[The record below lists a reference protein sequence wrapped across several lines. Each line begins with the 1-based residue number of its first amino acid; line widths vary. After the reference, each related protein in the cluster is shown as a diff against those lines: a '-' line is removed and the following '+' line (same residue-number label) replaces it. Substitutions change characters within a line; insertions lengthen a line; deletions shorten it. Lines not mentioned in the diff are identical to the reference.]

1 MIPDPYKGYIPP
13 AEPYGVDATSD
24 SSSEKDRVD
33 RIWEVFDGLDE
44 DSIPSM
50 RFCAMMRL
58 SELNVAMRDLW
69 SGPCIF
75 RDDGKEGMIELDED
89 SAAELR
95 LAVNHFFE
103 RYDEYGIDTLMM
115 GDAVLWGDDVHIA
128 NLAKQRAAS
137 DRLRHLLGDV
147 LCERIEV
154 LGKARENLHNFFD
167 GLWLLEWAGEESS
180 EDFSAEENFE
190 KRRRE
195 EDLEYLDAWASGK
208 VSDDLLDEAHVTFLK
223 SHQKGGDDSDKEE
236 IEDSEEEM
244 DTNEAYLKAW
254 LNGDI
259 QDELLKLAFTK
270 WNERQ
275 EGGSE
280 SPDSDFADGS
290 LDRERKA
297 VDEEQEKED
306 DDDGKAQRWNDSDSV
321 AAGEEE
327 LAALATLAAANNKAI
342 AQWPKASP

>member
-1 MIPDPYKGYIPP
+1 
-13 AEPYGVDATSD
+13 
-24 SSSEKDRVD
+24 
-33 RIWEVFDGLDE
+33 
-44 DSIPSM
+44 
-50 RFCAMMRL
+50 MMRL
-58 SELNVAMRDLW
+58 SELNVAMRDLS

-137 DRLRHLLGDV
+137 DRLIHLLGDV

-154 LGKARENLHNFFD
+154 LGKARENLDNFFNS
-167 GLWLLEWAGEESS
+167 LWLLEWAGEESS
-180 EDFSAEENFE
+180 EDLSAEENFE
-190 KRRRE
+190 NRRRE

-270 WNERQ
+270 WNE
-275 EGGSE
+275 
-280 SPDSDFADGS
+280 
-290 LDRERKA
+290 
-297 VDEEQEKED
+297 
-306 DDDGKAQRWNDSDSV
+306 
-321 AAGEEE
+321 EEE
-327 LAALATLAAANNKAI
+327 MLALAPLAAAVDKAI
-342 AQWPKASP
+342 EQWPKASP